1 MLIDKYSKQPE
12 KALFF
17 VHQTIEKG
25 VAWISHVA
33 VTEQARG
40 KGVGKALMEA
50 FIERNHAD
58 EKSRYM
64 LWVQRQNVPAVNMY
78 QQKGFKYINKSTIS
92 LIKKD

>member
-1 MLIDKYSKQPE
+1 
-12 KALFF
+12 
-17 VHQTIEKG
+17 
-25 VAWISHVA
+25 
-33 VTEQARG
+33 
-40 KGVGKALMEA
+40 MEA